1 MASSTVIP
9 QIGSLL
15 IDFDSFM
22 VVILSLLLLLNLDF
36 LRVWFHAGSRRRDT
50 KMAESEAHACA
61 VDSTDRRRRRSEGA
75 VRRAKAHHGLEDP
88 IAGCGRAVRRILRD
102 GECCGVRF

>member
-36 LRVWFHAGSRRRDT
+36 LRVGSTPGPGGETR
-50 KMAESEAHACA
+50 KWLSQ
-61 VDSTDRRRRRSEGA
+61 
-75 VRRAKAHHGLEDP
+75 RRARRCGLNRLQEKEERGSGAPGQDTP
-88 IAGCGRAVRRILRD
+88 RA
-102 GECCGVRF
+102 